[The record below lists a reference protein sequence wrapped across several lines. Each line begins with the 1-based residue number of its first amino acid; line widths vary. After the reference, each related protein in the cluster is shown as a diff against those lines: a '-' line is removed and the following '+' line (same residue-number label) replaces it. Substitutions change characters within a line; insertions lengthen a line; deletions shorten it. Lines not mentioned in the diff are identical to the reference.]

1 MYGQRGATLQGNA
14 LAFGTFKA
22 VDQTVVSHELL
33 YVLWY
38 DDGDL
43 EHLDTKTAE
52 DAHARALASLVKKG
66 PPKPLPKQLRRQ
78 DAEAHS
84 ATPSTSSGSRLP
96 GVRALERRE
105 ADAHLLNDQLWPTA
119 LLSGNEV

>member
-33 YVLWY
+33 YVLCY

-52 DAHARALASLVKKG
+52 DAHARALASLAKG
-66 PPKPLPKQLRRQ
+66 PPKPSPKQLRRQ
-78 DAEAHS
+78 DADAHS
-84 ATPSTSSGSRLP
+84 AAPRTCSGSRLP

-105 ADAHLLNDQLWPTA
+105 ADAHLLSHLDLQLY
-119 LLSGNEV
+119 